1 MSPLCCDICFEQFN
15 SSSRRPLVI
24 CPNGHSVCKMCFRNM
39 RTCPQ
44 CRTHCLEKPI
54 PNISLLK
61 TLDNLVNLK
70 VLVVG
75 ETGVGKSSLM
85 LRYTDE
91 KFMADILPTVGLDF
105 RVKVMELAG
114 YSVKISIWDT
124 AGQERFKNISSSYYR
139 GAQGVVL
146 VYDITE
152 RRTFNNLARWL
163 TELERYG
170 GEKMVKVVVGNKR
183 DQIHKRSVSYD
194 EGKDWADQRGFLFT
208 ETSARDRSNVE
219 LVFQQLVGSILQEPG
234 MWSEE
239 GGEGGGGIQ
248 VLRTQDTRQQDRGGQ
263 CCIRV
268 D

>member
-1 MSPLCCDICFEQFN
+1 M
-15 SSSRRPLVI
+15 
-24 CPNGHSVCKMCFRNM
+24 
-39 RTCPQ
+39 
-44 CRTHCLEKPI
+44 
-54 PNISLLK
+54 
-61 TLDNLVNLK
+61 VNLK

-91 KFMADILPTVGLDF
+91 KFMPDILPTVGLDF

-152 RRTFNNLARWL
+152 RRTFNNLGRWL
-163 TELERYG
+163 EELDRYG

-183 DQIHKRSVSYD
+183 DQVTYCQWSLELY
-194 EGKDWADQRGFLFT
+194 
-208 ETSARDRSNVE
+208 VE
-219 LVFQQLVGSILQEPG
+219 CLDSQEK
-234 MWSEE
+234 
-239 GGEGGGGIQ
+239 
-248 VLRTQDTRQQDRGGQ
+248 
-263 CCIRV
+263 C
-268 D
+268 